1 MIKLFLTP
9 QKNLVQLITKESP
22 RDQRIWKA
30 KYNKFM
36 RSRQSLIWAR

>member
-1 MIKLFLTP
+1 MINSIFTP
-9 QKNLVQLITKESP
+9 QRKLVQVIAKESP
-22 RDQRIWKA
+22 RDQRVWKA

>member
-1 MIKLFLTP
+1 MINSIFSSNKKL
-9 QKNLVQLITKESP
+9 VHIIAKESP
-22 RDQRIWKA
+22 KDQRIWRA